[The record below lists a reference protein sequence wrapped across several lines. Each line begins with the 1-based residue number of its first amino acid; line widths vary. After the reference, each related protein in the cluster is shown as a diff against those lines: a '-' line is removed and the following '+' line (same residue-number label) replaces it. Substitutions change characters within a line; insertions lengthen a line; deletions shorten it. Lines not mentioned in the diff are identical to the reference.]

1 MERPILV
8 RMRRELLHG
17 LALYAAST
25 ALLTLAWLVVLLA
38 VFPRP
43 TLEAAHRVNP
53 SVYALASGL
62 SGVAALG
69 ASMIYRAAVLHWHAH
84 RDERALEWVW
94 GGSLMTIGW
103 SVATMGAGILLIG
116 LALQSREIAYPAVS
130 MIVLGTTIGVG
141 GGYWVAPLLDEAA
154 SYQGELVYAVGSPG
168 RLFRLHVIPL
178 LGPLFALLAFVSL
191 YALLR
196 APPRSRGTVLGQS

>member
-17 LALYAAST
+17 VALYSVSA
-25 ALLTLAWLVVLLA
+25 ALLTLAWLAVLLA
-38 VFPRP
+38 VLPRP

-62 SGVAALG
+62 TGIAALG

-103 SVATMGAGILLIG
+103 SIATIGTGALLVG
-116 LALQSREIAYPAVS
+116 LALQSREIAYPAASTV
-130 MIVLGTTIGVG
+130 VLGVTVGVA

-154 SYQGELVYAVGSPG
+154 SHRGELVYAVGSPG
-168 RLFRLHVIPL
+168 RLFRIHVVPL
-178 LGPLFALLAFVSL
+178 LGPLFALLSFVSL

-196 APPRSRGTVLGQS
+196 APPRSQDTERELS